1 MEEDINTEQYK
12 DRKTRRNKQKVRYD
26 LLDAVG
32 RTLKE
37 RGFNQLGINT
47 VAEKAGT
54 DKNAIYRHFGS
65 FEQLLDQYLE
75 KQDFWL
81 KSLST
86 YKDTK
91 VENHKQ
97 FIKELL
103 LGQYETI
110 NRNKELQQLL
120 IWELGELSQ
129 RTKSL
134 SQRREQLS
142 EAILK
147 QYESHFQGEMDF
159 NVMMSIIIAGIYYL
173 ILHKEHSTFCL
184 VDFKNEKDRIHK
196 GIDQLIEIIFQARD
210 NLQIKEQIAINAIKN
225 GLDMQTISKIT
236 ELSLSQVE
244 GLRVRMNK

>member
-1 MEEDINTEQYK
+1 MGEVINTEQYK

-32 RTLKE
+32 KTLKE

-47 VAEKAGT
+47 VAEMAGT

-97 FIKELL
+97 FIKDLL

-225 GLDMQTISKIT
+225 GLDTQTVSKIT
-236 ELSLSQVE
+236 ELSLSRVE
-244 GLRVRMNK
+244 DLKVKCNK

>member
-32 RTLKE
+32 KTLKE

-47 VAEKAGT
+47 VAEMAGT

-86 YKDTK
+86 YKDAK

-147 QYESHFQGEMDF
+147 QYESHFQGEIDF

-225 GLDMQTISKIT
+225 GLDTQTVSKIT

-244 GLRVRMNK
+244 GLRVKCNK